1 MVAGSTGAVA
11 SSPESPRVPRPG
23 LALVTIALAQLMVM
37 LDITIVNIAL
47 PTLQRSLGFSTS
59 SLAWVIDAY
68 VLTFGGFL
76 LLGGRL
82 GDLLRRRRMLMIGV
96 GLFAVSSLAGG
107 LASSPALLITAR
119 VVQGLGAA
127 IASPTALSLVVT
139 TFPEGH
145 ARHRAMAVFA
155 AMTAAGGATGL
166 VLGGVLTDYASWRW
180 VFFVNVPI
188 GALLLALAPLALP
201 RGVAGRGRLDV
212 PGALMITVAM
222 SALVYGLVRGPEAGW
237 AHPGTVAAFAVA
249 FVLLVAFVVVE
260 RRSAAPLVPL
270 DFLAHHGRAVGYA
283 VMVLIGGVMLAMIY
297 FLTQFLQNV
306 LGYSPVLAGVAY
318 LPVPILVA
326 STSQVVSRLVGRL
339 GVKPFLVVGP
349 LLVAG
354 AQFTAAT
361 LHEGSSYLVVFA
373 ALCLMGIGMGLVFVP
388 LMLNAVASVDHDR
401 AGLAAGL
408 LNTSQQIGGSLGL
421 AVLVSVATTTLRD
434 EAGRHAAG
442 VAPLVDPVPA
452 FANALHTA
460 GAIALVAFLAA
471 WTLPRLRRAD
481 VAALEGLAPLE

>member
-1 MVAGSTGAVA
+1 MGADA
-11 SSPESPRVPRPG
+11 SSPESTRVPRAG

-107 LASSPALLITAR
+107 LASSPALLIAAR

-201 RGVAGRGRLDV
+201 RGVARRGRLDV

-237 AHPGTVAAFAVA
+237 GHPSTVAAFAVA
-249 FVLLVAFVVVE
+249 LVLLVAFVLVE

-270 DFLAHHGRAVGYA
+270 DFLAHHGRAVGYL

-339 GVKPFLVVGP
+339 GVKPFLVTGP

-361 LHEGSSYLVVFA
+361 LHDGSSYLVVFV

-388 LMLNAVASVDHDR
+388 LMLNAVASVGHDR

-434 EAGRHAAG
+434 EAGPHVAG
-442 VAPLVDPVPA
+442 AAPLVNPVPA

-460 GAIALVAFLAA
+460 GAIALAAFLVA
-471 WTLPRLRRAD
+471 WTLPRLRRVD
-481 VAALEGLAPLE
+481 VGALERLAALE

>member
-1 MVAGSTGAVA
+1 MGADA
-11 SSPESPRVPRPG
+11 SSLESTRVPRAG

-68 VLTFGGFL
+68 VLAFGGFL

-107 LASSPALLITAR
+107 LASSPALLIAAR

-188 GALLLALAPLALP
+188 GALLLALAPIALP
-201 RGVAGRGRLDV
+201 RGVARRGRLDV

-237 AHPGTVAAFAVA
+237 GHPSTVAAFAVA
-249 FVLLVAFVVVE
+249 LVLLVAFVLVE

-270 DFLAHHGRAVGYA
+270 DFLAHHGRAVGYL

-339 GVKPFLVVGP
+339 GVKPFLVTGP

-361 LHEGSSYLVVFA
+361 LHDGSSYLVVFV

-388 LMLNAVASVDHDR
+388 LMLNAVASVGHDR

-434 EAGRHAAG
+434 EAGPHVAG
-442 VAPLVDPVPA
+442 AAPLVNPVPA

-460 GAIALVAFLAA
+460 GAIALAAFLVA
-471 WTLPRLRRAD
+471 WTLPRLRRVD
-481 VAALEGLAPLE
+481 VGALEGLAALE

>member
-1 MVAGSTGAVA
+1 MGADA
-11 SSPESPRVPRPG
+11 SSPESTRVPRAG

-107 LASSPALLITAR
+107 LASSPALLIAAR

-201 RGVAGRGRLDV
+201 RGVARRGRLDV

-237 AHPGTVAAFAVA
+237 GHPSTVAAFAVA
-249 FVLLVAFVVVE
+249 LVLLVAFVLVE

-270 DFLAHHGRAVGYA
+270 DFLAHHGRAVGYL

-339 GVKPFLVVGP
+339 GVKPFLVTGP

-361 LHEGSSYLVVFA
+361 LHDGSSYLVVFV

-388 LMLNAVASVDHDR
+388 LMLNAVASVGHDR

-434 EAGRHAAG
+434 EAGPHVAG
-442 VAPLVDPVPA
+442 AAPLVNPVPA

-460 GAIALVAFLAA
+460 GAIALAAFLVA
-471 WTLPRLRRAD
+471 WTLPRLRRVD
-481 VAALEGLAPLE
+481 VGALEGLAALE

>member
-1 MVAGSTGAVA
+1 MGAIASPQSVRVA
-11 SSPESPRVPRPG
+11 RPG

-47 PTLQRSLGFSTS
+47 PTLQRSLGFSAS

-82 GDLLRRRRMLMIGV
+82 GDLARRRRMLMVGV
-96 GLFAVSSLAGG
+96 ALFAVASLAGG
-107 LASSPALLITAR
+107 LASDAALLIGAR
-119 VVQGLGAA
+119 VVQGIGAA

-188 GALLLALAPLALP
+188 GALLLALAPLSLP
-201 RGVAGRGRLDV
+201 RGTAGRGRLDV
-212 PGALMITVAM
+212 PGALLITAAV

-237 AHPGTVAAFAVA
+237 GHPSTVAAFVA
-249 FVLLVAFVVVE
+249 AAVLLVGFVVVE
-260 RRSAAPLVPL
+260 RRSAQALVPL
-270 DFLAHHGRAVGYA
+270 DFLLHHGRAVGYV

-297 FLTQFLQNV
+297 FLTQFFQNV
-306 LGYSPVLAGVAY
+306 LHYSPVLAGVAY

-326 STSQVVSRLVGRL
+326 STSQLVSRLVGRV

-354 AQFTAAT
+354 AQLTAAT
-361 LHEGSSYLVVFA
+361 LHEGSGYLVAFV
-373 ALCLMGIGMGLVFVP
+373 ALCLMGAGMGLLFVP
-388 LMLNAVASVDHDR
+388 LMLNAVAAVGHER

-421 AVLVSVATTTLRD
+421 AVLVSVATSTLRH
-434 EAGRHAAG
+434 EVAHPVAGAA
-442 VAPLVDPVPA
+442 PYLNPVPA
-452 FANALHTA
+452 FQAAMHTS

-471 WTLPRLRRAD
+471 LTLPRVRPGD
-481 VAALEGLAPLE
+481 VSAIEDLAPLE

>member
-1 MVAGSTGAVA
+1 MDAIASPLSVRVA
-11 SSPESPRVPRPG
+11 RPG
-23 LALVTIALAQLMVM
+23 LALVTIAIAQLMVM

-47 PTLQRSLGFSTS
+47 PTLQRSLGFSSS

-82 GDLLRRRRMLMIGV
+82 GDLARRRRMLMIGV
-96 GLFAVSSLAGG
+96 ALFAVASLAGG
-107 LASSPALLITAR
+107 LASDAALLIGAR

-155 AMTAAGGATGL
+155 AMTAAGGASGL
-166 VLGGVLTDYASWRW
+166 VLGGILTDYASWRW

-188 GALLLALAPLALP
+188 GALLLVLAPLSLP
-201 RGVAGRGRLDV
+201 RGTAGRGRLDV
-212 PGALMITVAM
+212 PGAVLITAAV

-237 AHPGTVAAFAVA
+237 GHSSTVAAFVA
-249 FVLLVAFVVVE
+249 AAVLLAGFVVVE

-270 DFLAHHGRAVGYA
+270 DFLAHHGRAVGYV

-297 FLTQFLQNV
+297 FLTQFFQNV
-306 LGYSPVLAGVAY
+306 LHYSPVLAGVAY

-326 STSQVVSRLVGRL
+326 STSQLVSRLVGRV
-339 GVKPFLVVGP
+339 GVKPFLVAGP

-354 AQFTAAT
+354 AQFTAGT
-361 LHEGSSYLVVFA
+361 LHEGSGYVVAFV
-373 ALCLMGIGMGLVFVP
+373 ALCLMGAGMGLVFVP
-388 LMLNAVASVDHDR
+388 LMLNAVAAVSHDR

-408 LNTSQQIGGSLGL
+408 LNSAQQIGGSLGL
-421 AVLVSVATTTLRD
+421 AVLVSVATSTLRH
-434 EAGRHAAG
+434 EAAHPLAGAA
-442 VAPLVDPVPA
+442 ARLDPVPA
-452 FANALHTA
+452 FQAAMHTS
-460 GAIALVAFLAA
+460 GAMALVAFVAA
-471 WTLPRLRRAD
+471 LTLPRVRPAD
-481 VAALEGLAPLE
+481 AAALEGLAPLE

>member
-1 MVAGSTGAVA
+1 MRDPVTPDPARA
-11 SSPESPRVPRPG
+11 SHPA
-23 LALVTIALAQLMVM
+23 LALVTIAIAQLMVM

-47 PTLQRSLGFSTS
+47 PTLKHSLGFSTAN
-59 SLAWVIDAY
+59 LAWVIDAY

-96 GLFAVSSLAGG
+96 ALFAASSLAGG
-107 LASSPALLITAR
+107 LATSAALLIGAR

-166 VLGGVLTDYASWRW
+166 VLGGVLTEYASWRW

-188 GALLLALAPLALP
+188 GALLLMLAPLSLP
-201 RGVAGRGRLDV
+201 GGSSTRGRLDV
-212 PGALMITVAM
+212 VGAVLVTGSM
-222 SALVYGLVRGPEAGW
+222 SSLVYGLVRGPEAGW
-237 AHPGTVAAFAVA
+237 GHASTVGAFVAAAVLLSA
-249 FVLLVAFVVVE
+249 FVTAE
-260 RRSAAPLVPL
+260 RRTEAALVPL
-270 DFLAHHGRAVGYA
+270 EFLRHRGRAVGYLVMLLVGA
-283 VMVLIGGVMLAMIY
+283 VMLSMIY

-326 STSQVVSRLVGRL
+326 STSQVVSRLVGRV
-339 GVKPFLVVGP
+339 GVKPFLVAGP
-349 LLVAG
+349 LLVGA

-361 LHEGSSYLVVFA
+361 LHAGSPYGVVLA
-373 ALCLMGIGMGLVFVP
+373 ALCLMGVGMGLVFVP
-388 LMLNAVASVDHDR
+388 LMLNAVSTVGHYR

-408 LNTSQQIGGSLGL
+408 LNTSQQIGGSVGL
-421 AVLVSVATTTLRD
+421 AVLVSVAASTLRS
-434 EAGRHAAG
+434 EAASHVPGR
-442 VAPLVDPVPA
+442 APLVDPVPA
-452 FANALHTA
+452 FQNALHT
-460 GAIALVAFLAA
+460 GGVVALLAFLAA
-471 WTLPRLRRAD
+471 LALPRVRPQLD
-481 VAALEGLAPLE
+481 PLEVLAVVE